1 MVFSLGIMSN
11 SPQSISLAGEKFN
24 ELDNWLGIMDVDPP
38 SSIQEKRAM
47 YERLMEILE
56 IMFEPK
62 NVTATTTTIN
72 RRQFHHDMQKI
83 IER

>member
-1 MVFSLGIMSN
+1 MSN

-38 SSIQEKRAM
+38 SSTQEKRAM

-56 IMFEPK
+56 IMFEP
-62 NVTATTTTIN
+62 NSVTATTTPVN
-72 RRQFHHDMQKI
+72 RRQFHRDMRKI